1 MLLTLREIAKVLGS
15 DTALGDA
22 NITGFAIDSRAVN
35 HGEAFFAIKGAR
47 VDGHD
52 YASDAVKNGATI
64 VIAEKPLNLDVPVIV
79 TNSTEEAMIILGHY
93 YALKFGCEIVGIT
106 GSAGKTTTKELTAE
120 MLSAKYKVAKNE
132 GNRNTPIGL
141 PMALRA
147 LQTDTEIFV
156 AEMSGSY
163 FEEIPTLLRIV
174 KPRIGVVTNVGPS
187 HLETLGSTD
196 GVAKAK
202 GELIKS
208 LPPGGI
214 AVLNADDP
222 RVIGMKNLTKCK
234 TVTYG
239 ISSSADVY
247 GRLVEDKA
255 CVFAYGMTYTFRPK
269 IPTVHFLYDV
279 LAASA
284 VALEYGI
291 DLRTCIEVAEAFRPI
306 DGRGVVITN
315 SLGVNIID
323 ESYNANPVS
332 MKETLK
338 MLSQRPG
345 KRFAVLADMLQLGD
359 DAIKL
364 HREVGE
370 YAESLRLDGVF
381 LFGNLSSELSKIIG
395 RSQAFDTKESLIE
408 TLKNKLGQGDWVL
421 VKGSNGMGMKE
432 VVARLAA
439 L

>member
-1 MLLTLREIAKVLGS
+1 MQLTLDEIAKVLGS
-15 DTALGDA
+15 SQTLDSRQV
-22 NITGFAIDSRAVN
+22 TGFAIDSRATN
-35 HGEAFFAIKGAR
+35 HDEAFFAIKGAR

-52 YASDAVKNGATI
+52 YADNAVKKGASI
-64 VIAEKPLNLDVPVIV
+64 IIAEKPLTCDVPVII
-79 TNSTEEAMIILGHY
+79 TNSTEEALIKLGHY
-93 YALKFGCEIVGIT
+93 YASKFQCEIVGIT

-208 LPPGGI
+208 LPAGGI

-222 RVIGMKNLTKCK
+222 KVIGMSNLTKCK
-234 TVTYG
+234 VVTYG
-239 ISSSADVY
+239 INSNANVF
-247 GRLVEDKA
+247 GRLVEDKV

-279 LAASA
+279 LAASS

-291 DLRTCIEVAEAFRPI
+291 DLRTCIETAEAFRPI
-306 DGRGVVITN
+306 EGRGVVITN

-332 MKETLK
+332 MKETLR

-345 KRFAVLADMLQLGD
+345 KRFAVLADMLQLGE
-359 DAIKL
+359 DAVKL

-395 RSQAFDTKESLIE
+395 RSQAFDTKESLME
-408 TLKNKLGQGDWVL
+408 ALKSKLGPGDWVL

-432 VVARLAA
+432 VVASLAT

>member
-1 MLLTLREIAKVLGS
+1 MLLTLDEIAKTLGS
-15 DTALGDA
+15 GQSLEDVQIA
-22 NITGFAIDSRAVN
+22 GFAIDSRAIN
-35 HGEAFFAIKGAR
+35 PGEAFFAIKGAK

-52 YASDAVKNGATI
+52 FAEEAVKNGASI
-64 VIAEKPLNLDVPVIV
+64 VIAEKPLNLGVPVVV
-79 TNSTEEAMIILGHY
+79 TSSTEEAMITLGHH
-93 YALKFGCEIVGIT
+93 YASKFSCQIVGIT

-174 KPRIGVVTNVGPS
+174 KPRIGVITNVGPS
-187 HLETLGSTD
+187 HLETLGSAE

-222 RVIGMKNLTKCK
+222 RVMGMKNLTKCK
-234 TVTYG
+234 TVTYA
-239 ISSSADVY
+239 INVNADVY
-247 GRLVEDKA
+247 GRLIEDKA
-255 CVFAYGMTYTFRPK
+255 CVFAYGKTYTFRPN

-291 DLRTCIEVAEAFRPI
+291 DLRTCIEIAEAFKPI
-306 DGRGVVITN
+306 EGRGTVITN
-315 SLGVNIID
+315 SKGVNIID

-332 MKETLK
+332 MKETLR

-359 DAIKL
+359 DATKL

-395 RSQAFDTKESLIE
+395 RSLAFDTKESLIE
-408 TLKNKLGQGDWVL
+408 ALKSKLGSGDWVL